1 MGPGWDPGEAVHS
14 DLPCWQCLWEA
25 ILYDAGMLP
34 WRSLWE
40 AASRV
45 SLVKPFPWE
54 YWLAA
59 FSGTA
64 TQEDAWRS
72 HSQLESCWWL
82 FTKKLLKRQLEKLPL
97 GIAPGWCCLWVVL
110 PLGGAARATCCRSHN
125 AAGVCPWKHI
135 WTRKRNPLLQC
146 AISTS
151 HWQSWAPCRLQRRN
165 ICRVLQM
172 EFKFQVEPLQIHKS
186 KP

>member
-82 FTKKLLKRQLEKLPL
+82 FTKKLLKRQLEKVPL
-97 GIAPGWCCLWVVL
+97 GIAPGWCCLRVVL
-110 PLGGAARATCCRSHN
+110 LEPRAAEATM
-125 AAGVCPWKHI
+125 
-135 WTRKRNPLLQC
+135 LLESVHG
-146 AISTS
+146 STS
-151 HWQSWAPCRLQRRN
+151 
-165 ICRVLQM
+165 
-172 EFKFQVEPLQIHKS
+172 EPGRETPSSSVPSTPPTDRAEHRAGCKGETFAGS
-186 KP
+186 YRWNSNFR